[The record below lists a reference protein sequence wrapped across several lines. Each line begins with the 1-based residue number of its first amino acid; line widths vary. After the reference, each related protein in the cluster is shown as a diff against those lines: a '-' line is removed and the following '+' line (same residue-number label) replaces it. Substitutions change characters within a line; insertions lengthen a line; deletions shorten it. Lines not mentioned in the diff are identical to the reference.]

1 MKLTCLFSYPLVYA
15 ILVAPLSVI
24 RWIGF
29 YQENTGNRTN
39 RISPAATI
47 TAVTIFGLSGM
58 LNVLLLFFTRGNTF
72 LFGRDLPVRASSV
85 PPAQVT
91 VSVQQIVNRDGR
103 ASREPKGGD
112 IEMGRASGYG
122 ASESGWDESSLTDY
136 NPRSSTTNN
145 SN

>member
-1 MKLTCLFSYPLVYA
+1 VYA

-47 TAVTIFGLSGM
+47 TAVTIFGLSGT

-72 LFGRDLPVRASSV
+72 LFGRELPERVTSTSV

-91 VSVQQIVNRDGR
+91 VSVQQIINTNGGVYREQRD
-103 ASREPKGGD
+103 D
-112 IEMGRASGYG
+112 NVEMGRSSGYG
-122 ASESGWDESSLTDY
+122 VSDSGWDESSWTEY
-136 NPRSSTTNN
+136 NSRSSTGK
-145 SN
+145 